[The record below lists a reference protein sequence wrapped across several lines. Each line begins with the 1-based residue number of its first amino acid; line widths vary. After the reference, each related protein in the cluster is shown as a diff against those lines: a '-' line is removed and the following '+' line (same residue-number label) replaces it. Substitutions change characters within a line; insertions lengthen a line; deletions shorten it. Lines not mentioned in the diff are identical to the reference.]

1 MTNIFIYG
9 FPAPIS
15 TNCKITNILLQHK
28 IKQDTGWTIKNGE
41 IHYIIGKIWNNET
54 LEFEPGRGAT
64 ITIEEAIT
72 EKDINI
78 INNTKDNTRDIY
90 AIKYYL
96 DDKINDKT
104 FEQDHDIC
112 KSHEQH
118 HRNYNNDATWQEVK
132 YIPPSERHTYSRASQ
147 KSHCNDNW
155 YKNDFE
161 HTITFNRYTIQKS
174 ILNKNTTNKSKSLQP
189 KHSKITCNKYIPPPL
204 RSKLNKTTSPH
215 PDNQNI
221 INKYDKTL
229 GPNKLANSKERAH
242 SSKISN
248 DPITPIKTPKSI
260 PNNNNNIT
268 NTDKNEN
275 TSLPSHPDGKKLNIK
290 SGKTL
295 NDNKDEP
302 VLLHPNPTTAL
313 TSLKVSNDNNTIDH
327 TDESPL
333 ETSTQYTIGKKL
345 NENNNSS
352 KIYPQTRTYQI
363 PQIRKCTQF
372 ETENQYG
379 K

>member
-1 MTNIFIYG
+1 MNNQHTNIFIYG

-28 IKQDTGWTIKNGE
+28 IKQDTGWTIKNGA

-64 ITIEEAIT
+64 ITIEAALT
-72 EKDINI
+72 QNNINI
-78 INNTKDNTRDIY
+78 INNTKDDTRDIY
-90 AIKYYL
+90 SITYYL
-96 DDKINDKT
+96 ASS
-104 FEQDHDIC
+104 DIGNLN
-112 KSHEQH
+112 SMAQ
-118 HRNYNNDATWQEVK
+118 
-132 YIPPSERHTYSRASQ
+132 PSKRHTDTPTSQ
-147 KSHCNDNW
+147 KSHLNKFKYNILNDLN
-155 YKNDFE
+155 NE
-161 HTITFNRYTIQKS
+161 IQENIKYNQN
-174 ILNKNTTNKSKSLQP
+174 INNINKIKHKQNTQNKNTYNSK
-189 KHSKITCNKYIPPPL
+189 
-204 RSKLNKTTSPH
+204 
-215 PDNQNI
+215 NQI
-221 INKYDKTL
+221 INT
-229 GPNKLANSKERAH
+229 
-242 SSKISN
+242 
-248 DPITPIKTPKSI
+248 DPSI
-260 PNNNNNIT
+260 DPATDTYT
-268 NTDKNEN
+268 N
-275 TSLPSHPDGKKLNIK
+275 PS
-290 SGKTL
+290 T
-295 NDNKDEP
+295 
-302 VLLHPNPTTAL
+302 NPTTAL